1 MMAAYLDLGKSRDH
15 LGCLFIHET
24 CHMPNRR
31 IPLELMLLD
40 DHPELLNGLD
50 LWLKLGLISDHEVK
64 RWAKQYLVS
73 AVPEATTIAP
83 IAKTINPVNSG
94 QFIRTD
100 EPDSGY
106 ERMLETSQSSSEPSI
121 VARILSGFMAELGV
135 MWLLFLGVFLV
146 VISSAVLAS
155 LQWNNVSTIG
165 QYVILWTYTVAF
177 GGAALWTATHENL
190 RLTSQMLRVATLLIV
205 PVNFWMMDGF
215 QLWRS
220 PVGIVISMVAGLLLF
235 GIQSLLLR
243 SQSRLLQ
250 ANYMGLSLLHWG
262 WMIPGLP
269 IGAVY
274 AGTIGTAFIQL
285 RSNLAQTTSTTN
297 LPSDRSSNLGPVIA
311 VCGVGLLIVRLVL
324 GAQVPL
330 SDLGLAFAISGLV
343 LCWQRVER
351 SQRLASIIGAFL
363 LGIGWCVTLDSGWPA
378 LGVSGL
384 ILALLWRR
392 LRQRWEAL
400 VVSGLIVVGVQTFW
414 LMQVMVP
421 ESFRLAALN
430 STVNFTQVN
439 TPRELLGLS
448 FIVPLI
454 ATIGFSYDLKRAHK
468 PELQVV
474 ALRWAALMGGLFAL
488 PGLFNPAVRSIYFL
502 MLFTILAVGNLLQL
516 QPTPHQ
522 DYPKPL
528 VYLTQIVAIVGVI
541 SLCEWQITALSTL
554 QWSGVGWALVCIV
567 GAVFEWVL
575 CLGLRDRIWKQS
587 AWVAGLALAQMALF
601 SLLSVGIYG
610 NPGTSRLGIGWGR
623 LGMGWTLLWWV
634 IPAILTMGARMK
646 SRSPLTMPVTASDIS
661 IASAG
666 AIVAAIPITNW
677 NSNSVITITAI
688 AFVLMVL
695 NTRVIRNLAASGM
708 TIGILLLFVQAVM
721 VRSAFAG
728 APWPGM
734 VVLMLWVM
742 QQGLRGRV
750 AARSES
756 NRTQLLSNYAEAL
769 DQWAIG
775 IVIVSAACAV
785 ILETLGW
792 VFPSQSI
799 AMPWLDRYTS
809 GMVLIDGLLMILGLV
824 IRGSGSGQ
832 VWSLLGIGFGLEW
845 IVSYLLIH
853 QINMTGAMPWG
864 VNDRLVLFAL
874 ASVAIVWLIQG
885 LRPVIKRGFALSAEE
900 VQISPNAHWTIAT
913 GIASFVTISS
923 FSSPLRVEGLWDLAW
938 CFGLLSLYGFV
949 QGRNHSTWLYGAVI
963 PLCVAIE
970 IVLSRFLPNALLH
983 PWGVA
988 IASGIA
994 FGLAV
999 VPWVRFGWPA
1009 IDPIRNCAIA
1019 LPGIILIMTAWIVNI
1034 PGLLLAGSFYA
1045 WLAIASKRFD
1055 LSYVSVLLG
1064 MWASFRLLH
1073 FWGLNDPL
1081 WYVSV
1086 VSAAMVFSVECDP
1099 GFQGDNNR
1107 QKRHWLRCLAIGLLS
1122 LTALVQA
1129 ELNWTLGLFIILLGL
1144 GLVAVGLVVRTRAYL
1159 YVGTVLFL
1167 FQVLRQLI
1175 VFISNYSML
1184 LWALGITLGLALIWI
1199 AATFESRRATT
1210 IALVQYWSAELDR
1223 WE

>member
-1 MMAAYLDLGKSRDH
+1 
-15 LGCLFIHET
+15 
-24 CHMPNRR
+24 MPNRR

-50 LWLKLGLISDHEVK
+50 FWLKLGLISDSQVK

-73 AVPEATTIAP
+73 TVPEVTTAVTTITP
-83 IAKTINPVNSG
+83 IAKTSSAGNSG
-94 QFIRTD
+94 QFILNNVPAP
-100 EPDSGY
+100 PDDRIG
-106 ERMLETSQSSSEPSI
+106 ETPQYSSEASPEPSI
-121 VARILSGFMAELGV
+121 VTRVLSGFMAELGV

-165 QYVILWTYTVAF
+165 QYVILLSYTLAF
-177 GGAALWTATHENL
+177 GGTALWTARRENL
-190 RLTSQMLRVATLLIV
+190 RLTSQMLRAATLLIV
-205 PVNFWMMDGF
+205 PVNFWMIDGF

-220 PVGIVISMVAGLLLF
+220 PIGIVIGIVAALLLF
-235 GIQSLLLR
+235 GMQRLLLR

-262 WMIPGLP
+262 WAIPGFA
-269 IGAVY
+269 IAAVY
-274 AGTIGTAFIQL
+274 AGTIGTALIQL
-285 RSNLAQTTSTTN
+285 RSDSTQANLVSN
-297 LPSDRSSNLGPVIA
+297 SSPDRSSNLGLVIA
-311 VCGVGLLIVRLVL
+311 VCGVVLLIVRSVF
-324 GAQVPL
+324 GAQVLL
-330 SDLGLAFAISGLV
+330 SDLGLAFAISGLM
-343 LCWQRVER
+343 LCWQRIER
-351 SQRLASIIGAFL
+351 SENFVSIGGAL
-363 LGIGWCVTLDSGWPA
+363 LVGIGWWVTLGAGWSA
-378 LGVSGL
+378 LGVNGL
-384 ILALLWRR
+384 ILALLWQR
-392 LRQRWEAL
+392 LRQRWEVW
-400 VVSGLIVVGVQTFW
+400 VVSGLIVLGVQTFW

-421 ESFRLAALN
+421 ESLRLAALN
-430 STVNFTQVN
+430 IAMKFTEAN
-439 TPRELLGLS
+439 APWELLGLS
-448 FIVPLI
+448 FIVSLI
-454 ATIGFSYDLKRAHK
+454 ATIGFSYDLKRACK
-468 PELQVV
+468 PELELV
-474 ALRWAALMGGLFAL
+474 ALRWAVLIGGVFAL

-502 MLFTILAVGNLLQL
+502 MLFVILAVGNLLQ
-516 QPTPHQ
+516 QQSVPNI

-528 VYLTQIVAIVGVI
+528 VYLTQIVAIVSVL
-541 SLCEWQITALSTL
+541 SLSEWQISALSTL
-554 QWSGVGWALVCIV
+554 QWSGVGWALICIV
-567 GAVFEWVL
+567 GAALEWAL
-575 CLGLRDRIWKQS
+575 CLGLRDRIWKKS
-587 AWVAGLALAQMALF
+587 AWVAGLILASLAWF

-610 NPGTSRLGIGWGR
+610 NAGLSTLGIGWGR
-623 LGMGWTLLWWV
+623 LDIGWTLMWWV
-634 IPAILTMGARMK
+634 VPAVLTIG
-646 SRSPLTMPVTASDIS
+646 SRVRGRSVTTMPVTASDIS

-677 NSNSVITITAI
+677 NSNSLITISAI

-695 NTRVIRNLAASGM
+695 NTRVIRSLAASAM
-708 TIGILLLFVQAVM
+708 TVGILLLFVQAVM
-721 VRSAFAG
+721 VRSVFAS

-734 VVLMLWVM
+734 VVLMLWVLR
-742 QQGLRGRV
+742 QGLRGRV
-750 AARSES
+750 VSRTSS

-769 DQWAIG
+769 DRWAIG
-775 IVIVSAACAV
+775 IVMVSMSCTV
-785 ILETLGW
+785 ILEILCW
-792 VFPSQSI
+792 IFPLQL
-799 AMPWLDRYTS
+799 MKFPWLDRYAS
-809 GMVLIDGLLMILGLV
+809 GMVLIDGLLIMLGLI

-832 VWSLLGIGFGLEW
+832 VWSLLGIGFGVEW
-845 IVSYLLIH
+845 IVSYLLTH

-874 ASVAIVWLIQG
+874 ASVAIAWLMQS
-885 LRPVIKRGFALSAEE
+885 LRPVIKRGFALSAEDI
-900 VQISPNAHWTIAT
+900 QISPNTHWTIAT

-923 FSSPLRVEGLWDLAW
+923 FNSPLSVAGLWNLAL

-949 QGRNHSTWLYGAVI
+949 QGRNRSNWLYGAVI

-970 IVLSRFLPNALLH
+970 IVLSRFLPNAVLH

-988 IASGIA
+988 IASVIA

-1009 IDPIRNCAIA
+1009 IDPIRHCAIA
-1019 LPGIILIMTAWIVNI
+1019 LPGIVLIMTAWIVNI

-1045 WLAIASKRFD
+1045 WLAIASKRFG

-1073 FWGLNDPL
+1073 LWGLNDPL

-1086 VSAAMVFSVECDP
+1086 VSVAMVFSVECDP

-1129 ELNWTLGLFIILLGL
+1129 ELNWALGLFVILLGL
-1144 GLVAVGLVVRTRAYL
+1144 GLVAVGLVLRTRAYL
-1159 YVGTVLFL
+1159 YVGTLLFL

-1184 LWALGITLGLALIWI
+1184 LWALGITLGLTLIWI
-1199 AATFESRRATT
+1199 ASTFESRRAST
-1210 IALVQYWSAELDR
+1210 IALVQYWSEELDR

>member
-1 MMAAYLDLGKSRDH
+1 
-15 LGCLFIHET
+15 
-24 CHMPNRR
+24 MPNRR

-50 LWLKLGLISDHEVK
+50 FWLKLGLISDSEVK

-73 AVPEATTIAP
+73 TVPEVASATTIAS
-83 IAKTINPVNSG
+83 IAKTSSSINSG
-94 QFIRTD
+94 QFILNNVSAP
-100 EPDSGY
+100 PDDRIGEIPLHSS
-106 ERMLETSQSSSEPSI
+106 EASSEPSI
-121 VARILSGFMAELGV
+121 VTRILSGFMAELGV

-155 LQWNNVSTIG
+155 LQWDNVSTIG
-165 QYVILWTYTVAF
+165 QYSILWTYSLAF

-220 PVGIVISMVAGLLLF
+220 PVGIVISIVAGLLLF
-235 GIQSLLLR
+235 GMQRLLLR

-262 WMIPGLP
+262 WMISGLP

-285 RSNLAQTTSTTN
+285 RSNLAQTPSTTN
-297 LPSDRSSNLGPVIA
+297 SPSDRPSNLGPVIA
-311 VCGVGLLIVRLVL
+311 VCGVGLLIVRSVL

-330 SDLGLAFAISGLV
+330 RDLGLAFAISGLV
-343 LCWQRVER
+343 LCWQRTER
-351 SQRLASIIGAFL
+351 SQRLASSVGAFL

-400 VVSGLIVVGVQTFW
+400 VVSGLIIGGVQTFW

-421 ESFRLAALN
+421 ESLRLAVLN
-430 STVNFTQVN
+430 SAMKITQVDA
-439 TPRELLGLS
+439 PWELSGLS

-454 ATIGFSYDLKRAHK
+454 VTIGFSYDLKRAHK

-502 MLFTILAVGNLLQL
+502 MLFIILAVGNLLQL
-516 QPTPHQ
+516 QSTPNQ

-528 VYLTQIVAIVGVI
+528 VYLTQIVAIVSVI
-541 SLCEWQITALSTL
+541 SVCEWQIAGLSTV

-567 GAVFEWVL
+567 GAGLEWAL
-575 CLGLRDRIWKQS
+575 CLGLRDRIWKKS
-587 AWVAGLALAQMALF
+587 AWVAGLALALLALF
-601 SLLSVGIYG
+601 SLLSVGSYG
-610 NPGTSRLGIGWGR
+610 NTGLLRLGI
-623 LGMGWTLLWWV
+623 GWTLLWWV
-634 IPAILTMGARMK
+634 IPAMLTMGARIK
-646 SRSPLTMPVTASDIS
+646 GQSATNMPVTARDIS

-677 NSNSVITITAI
+677 NSNSLITITAI

-695 NTRVIRNLAASGM
+695 NTRVIRNLAASAM
-708 TIGILLLFVQAVM
+708 TVGILLLFVQAVM

-734 VVLMLWVM
+734 VVLMLWGLR
-742 QQGLRGRV
+742 QGLRGRV
-750 AARSES
+750 VSRTSS

-769 DQWAIG
+769 DRWAIG
-775 IVIVSAACAV
+775 IVMVSGGYAI
-785 ILETLGW
+785 ILETLIW
-792 VFPSQSI
+792 AFPVQL
-799 AMPWLDRYTS
+799 AVMPWLDRYTS
-809 GMVLIDGLLMILGLV
+809 GMVLIDGLLMMLGLV

-832 VWSLLGIGFGLEW
+832 VWSLLGIGFGMEW
-845 IVSYLLIH
+845 IVSYLLTH

-864 VNDRLVLFAL
+864 VNDRLALFAL
-874 ASVAIVWLIQG
+874 ASVTIAWLMQS
-885 LRPVIKRGFALSAEE
+885 LRPVIKRGFALSAEDI
-900 VQISPNAHWTIAT
+900 QISPNAHWTIAT

-923 FSSPLRVEGLWDLAW
+923 FNSPLSVAGLWNLAL

-949 QGRNHSTWLYGAVI
+949 QGRNRSNWLYGAVI

-970 IVLSRFLPNALLH
+970 IVLSRFLPNAVLH

-1019 LPGIILIMTAWIVNI
+1019 LPGIVLIMTAWIVNI

-1045 WLAIASKRFD
+1045 WLAIASKRFG

-1073 FWGLNDPL
+1073 FWELNDPL

-1099 GFQGDNNR
+1099 GFQGENNR

-1129 ELNWTLGLFIILLGL
+1129 ELNWALGLFIILLGL

-1159 YVGTVLFL
+1159 YIGTLLFL

-1184 LWALGITLGLALIWI
+1184 LWGLGITLGLALIWI

>member
-1 MMAAYLDLGKSRDH
+1 
-15 LGCLFIHET
+15 
-24 CHMPNRR
+24 MPNRR

-50 LWLKLGLISDHEVK
+50 FWLKLGLISDHEVK

-73 AVPEATTIAP
+73 AVPEATTTIEP
-83 IAKTINPVNSG
+83 IAKIINPG
-94 QFIRTD
+94 QFIRND
-100 EPDSGY
+100 DPAARRDG
-106 ERMLETSQSSSEPSI
+106 MIKPSQPSSTPSL

-165 QYVILWTYTVAF
+165 QYGILWTYTVAF

-220 PVGIVISMVAGLLLF
+220 PIGIVISIVAGLLLF
-235 GIQSLLLR
+235 GMQSLLFR

-274 AGTIGTAFIQL
+274 TGTIGTAFIQL
-285 RSNLAQTTSTTN
+285 RSNLAQTTLTTN
-297 LPSDRSSNLGPVIA
+297 PPSDRSSNLGPVIA
-311 VCGVGLLIVRLVL
+311 VCGLGLLIVRSVL

-330 SDLGLAFAISGLV
+330 SNLGLAFAISGLV
-343 LCWQRVER
+343 LCWQRAER
-351 SQRLASIIGAFL
+351 SQRLASSAGAFL

-384 ILALLWRR
+384 ILTVLWRR

-400 VVSGLIVVGVQTFW
+400 VVSGLIIGGVQTFW

-421 ESFRLAALN
+421 ESFRLAVLN
-430 STVNFTQVN
+430 SAMKITQVDA
-439 TPRELLGLS
+439 PWELSGLS

-468 PELQVV
+468 PELKVI

-502 MLFTILAVGNLLQL
+502 MSFTILAVENLLQL
-516 QPTPHQ
+516 QSTPHQ

-528 VYLTQIVAIVGVI
+528 VYLTQIVAIVSMI
-541 SLCEWQITALSTL
+541 SVYEWQIAVLSTV

-567 GAVFEWVL
+567 GAGLEWAL
-575 CLGLRDRIWKQS
+575 CLGLRDRIWKKS
-587 AWVAGLALAQMALF
+587 AWVAGLALSLLALF
-601 SLLSVGIYG
+601 SLLSVVSYG
-610 NPGTSRLGIGWGR
+610 NTGLFRMGI
-623 LGMGWTLLWWV
+623 GWTLLWWV
-634 IPAILTMGARMK
+634 IPALLTMGARIK
-646 SRSPLTMPVTASDIS
+646 GRSATNMPVTARDIS
-661 IASAG
+661 IASAR

-695 NTRVIRNLAASGM
+695 NTRVIRNLAASAM
-708 TIGILLLFVQAVM
+708 TVGILLLFIQAIM
-721 VRSAFAG
+721 VRSVFAG

-734 VVLMLWVM
+734 IVLVLWVLH
-742 QQGLRGRV
+742 QGLRGRV
-750 AARSES
+750 SRTSS

-769 DQWAIG
+769 DRWAIG
-775 IVIVSAACAV
+775 IVMVSGGYA
-785 ILETLGW
+785 IIFETLTW
-792 VFPSQSI
+792 TSPVQV
-799 AMPWLDRYTS
+799 AMMPWLDRYTS
-809 GMVLIDGLLMILGLV
+809 GMVLIDGLLMMLGLV
-824 IRGSGSGQ
+824 IRGSGLGQ

-845 IVSYLLIH
+845 IVSYLLTH
-853 QINMTGAMPWG
+853 QTNPIWTISLG
-864 VNDRLVLFAL
+864 VNDRLALFAL
-874 ASVAIVWLIQG
+874 ASVAIAWLMQS
-885 LRPVIKRGFALSAEE
+885 LRPVIKRGFALSAEDI
-900 VQISPNAHWTIAT
+900 QISPNTHWTIAT
-913 GIASFVTISS
+913 GIASFVTLSS
-923 FSSPLRVEGLWDLAW
+923 FNSPLSIAGLWNLAL

-949 QGRNHSTWLYGAVI
+949 QGRNRSNWLYGAVI

-970 IVLSRFLPNALLH
+970 IVLSRFLPNAVLH

-988 IASGIA
+988 IASVIA

-999 VPWVRFGWPA
+999 VPWVRLGWPA

-1019 LPGIILIMTAWIVNI
+1019 LPGIVLIMTAWIVNI

-1045 WLAIASKRFD
+1045 WLAIASKRFG
-1055 LSYVSVLLG
+1055 LSYVSVFLG

-1073 FWGLNDPL
+1073 FWDLNDPL

-1129 ELNWTLGLFIILLGL
+1129 ELNWALGLFVILLGL
-1144 GLVAVGLVVRTRAYL
+1144 GLVAVGLVLRTRAYL
-1159 YVGTVLFL
+1159 YVGTLLFL

-1175 VFISNYSML
+1175 VFITNYSML

-1199 AATFESRRATT
+1199 AATFESRRAST
-1210 IALVQYWSAELDR
+1210 IALVQYWSAELDQ